1 MSTRIAAIDVG
12 TNSTKATLADAD
24 RGAITIVRE
33 DSEVTRLGE
42 GVDASGTLKPAAMD
56 RTLTAIKRFADAA
69 REGGATR
76 IVAAGT
82 SAMRDASNGPEFIQR
97 ISQEAGVQIEI
108 ITGDR
113 EAELAYQAIRSDSS
127 LGLAPDLALLVF
139 DIGGG
144 SSELIVGEGSAVR
157 AHQSLNIGAVRLT
170 ERFLHGDP
178 PTPAELD
185 QASQYVVDKMEEFPL
200 SPAPKAIA
208 GIGGTAINVAAV
220 AAHAA
225 GNGDAEI
232 HGASVT
238 LAQVDSVL
246 ELFTSRTTTERKSV
260 PGLESARA
268 DVIIGGVLILRELL
282 RRANVDRFVVSQRG
296 LRYGLIAEAA
306 RLAGD

>member
-24 RGAITIVRE
+24 QGKITIVRE

-42 GVDASGTLKPAAMD
+42 GVDASKTLKQIAMD
-56 RTLTAIKRFADAA
+56 RTLAAIQRFADAA
-69 REGGATR
+69 RADGATR

-82 SAMRDASNGPEFIQR
+82 SAMRDASNGPEFIDR
-97 ISQEAGVQIEI
+97 IHRDAGVSIEI

-113 EAELAYQAIRSDSS
+113 EAELAYAAIRSDDS
-127 LGLAPDLALLVF
+127 LGLAADLALLVF

-144 SSELIVGEGSAVR
+144 SSEFIVGEGNSVR
-157 AHQSLNIGAVRLT
+157 AHRSLNIGAVRLT

-178 PTPAELD
+178 PTASELEEA
-185 QASQYVVDKMEEFPL
+185 ASYTREMLEQFELAPH
-200 SPAPKAIA
+200 PKAIA

-225 GNGDAEI
+225 GAGDAEI
-232 HGASVT
+232 HGRSVT
-238 LAQVDSVL
+238 LADVNDVL
-246 ELFTSRTTTERKSV
+246 GLFISRTTEERKRV

-268 DVIIGGVLILRELL
+268 DVIIGGVLILQHLL
-282 RRANVDRFVVSQRG
+282 QRAGVDRFVVSKRG

-306 RLAGD
+306 RER